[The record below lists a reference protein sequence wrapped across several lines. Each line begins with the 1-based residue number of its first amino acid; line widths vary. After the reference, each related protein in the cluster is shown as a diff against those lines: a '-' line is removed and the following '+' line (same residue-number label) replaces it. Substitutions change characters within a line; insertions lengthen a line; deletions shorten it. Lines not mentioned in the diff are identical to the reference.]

1 MDIGNFHVQHILKVY
16 SQQLSIK
23 SRVSKDKTNKNISQN
38 DEVIIS
44 QESKKRMIVDKIANE
59 IVTQL
64 TNSSERNDTSREILS
79 RLSKEYGAPLEVT
92 TNDGSDIVFKV
103 LNQSSGEVTQYL
115 SSSETEQLKKKLFD
129 ITRSVVYD
137 HLI

>member
-16 SQQLSIK
+16 SQQLSLR
-23 SRVSKDKTNKNISQN
+23 SRVPKEKTNKNISQN

-59 IVTQL
+59 IVMQL
-64 TNSSERNDTSREILS
+64 TNGSERNDTSREILN
-79 RLSKEYGAPLEVT
+79 RLSKEYGAPLDVST
-92 TNDGSDIVFKV
+92 DDGNDFVFKV

-137 HLI
+137 QLI